1 MSARKGWGCGPVHW
15 AVGAV
20 GLVLLFF
27 YDTELA
33 RLIKLGPGQ
42 GRGIVQTGYWLGHGL
57 VLFCG
62 LTALWLLGRFTA
74 RPRWKAAGLQ
84 GLVAFG
90 LSGGLVQLFKHLIGR
105 PRPRLWADGVTHFGP
120 SLADGL
126 DSFPSGHTSTSMAVA
141 LILSWHYPAATPVFM
156 FGAALVGAARLLGGS
171 HFPLDVLAG
180 IALGLACGWIS
191 LALFNRKGPP
201 PAPVRETDH

>member
-1 MSARKGWGCGPVHW
+1 MSARKGLGCGAVYW

-33 RLIKLGPGQ
+33 QVIKFDPGQ

-57 VLFCG
+57 VQFWG
-62 LTALWLLGRFTA
+62 LTGLWLLGRFTD
-74 RPRWKAAGLQ
+74 RPRWKTAGLQ
-84 GLVAFG
+84 ALVAFG

-105 PRPRLWADGVTHFGP
+105 PRPRLWIDGFTHFGP

-126 DSFPSGHTSTSMAVA
+126 DSFPSGHAATSMAVA
-141 LILSWHYPAATPVFM
+141 LVLSYHYPAAAPMFM
-156 FGAALVGAARLLGGS
+156 FGAALVGATRLLGGS

-180 IALGLACGWIS
+180 IVLGLACGWIS
-191 LALFNRKGPP
+191 LALFSRKGPS
-201 PAPVRETDH
+201 PAPVRGD